1 MVDAW
6 ADWCLAHVSAL
17 VWWGHVAITG
27 VLGRWVVRWAH
38 WVYWHVR
45 VSHVGKAVNE
55 LTHRSL
61 GLVSHGSES
70 DMIFFPRLRVK
81 IKKSMIDL

>member
-1 MVDAW
+1 MFHHK
-6 ADWCLAHVSAL
+6 LARYSQRATKLNNMLDTRDLIKHQ
-17 VWWGHVAITG
+17 G
-27 VLGRWVVRWAH
+27 AH
-38 WVYWHVR
+38 FDLTN
-45 VSHVGKAVNE
+45 KAVNK
-55 LTHRSL
+55 LTCGSL